1 MFDNFF
7 FTHLDQTFWKKKML
21 NLPTVKLSTG
31 LAQICNKVLWST
43 NEKFMCEWWMRTLHF
58 VVKEGHCANS
68 HWYYWCRQPNKT
80 FFTEDI
86 GTSIY
91 WYLDYKLNFCED
103 TELIPSHYTQ
113 FQLKDRN
120 ALNVLLIF
128 SLFDFWRKL
137 TLFLSSLRRFNLENF
152 RIYNIYSNTYT
163 CMLNIWCWTWIKGA
177 DFHQKTLWSI
187 YSKM

>member
-7 FTHLDQTFWKKKML
+7 FLLTWIKLFEKKKML

-68 HWYYWCRQPNKT
+68 HWHYWCRQPNKT

-86 GTSIY
+86 GTSILY

-103 TELIPSHYTQ
+103 TELIPSFYPQ
-113 FQLKDRN
+113 FQVKDRN

-152 RIYNIYSNTYT
+152 WIYNIYSNTY
-163 CMLNIWCWTWIKGA
+163 MLNIWCWTWIKGA

-187 YSKM
+187 YCKM

>member
-1 MFDNFF
+1 
-7 FTHLDQTFWKKKML
+7 
-21 NLPTVKLSTG
+21 
-31 LAQICNKVLWST
+31 
-43 NEKFMCEWWMRTLHF
+43 MRSLCASDGW
-58 VVKEGHCANS
+58 GHCILWLKKATVPTLTGTTDVDNLIR
-68 HWYYWCRQPNKT
+68 H

-103 TELIPSHYTQ
+103 TELLPSFYPQ
-113 FQLKDRN
+113 FQVKDRN

-137 TLFLSSLRRFNLENF
+137 TLFLSSLHRFNLENF
-152 RIYNIYSNTYT
+152 WIYNIYSYTY
-163 CMLNIWCWTWIKGA
+163 MHSIWCWTWIKGA

>member
-1 MFDNFF
+1 MIIFF
-7 FTHLDQTFWKKKML
+7 LLTWIKLFEKK
-21 NLPTVKLSTG
+21 NVEFIPTVKLSTG

-68 HWYYWCRQPNKT
+68 HWHYWCRQPNKT

-103 TELIPSHYTQ
+103 TELIPSLYTQ
-113 FQLKDRN
+113 FQVKDRN

-137 TLFLSSLRRFNLENF
+137 TLFLSSLHRFNLESF
-152 RIYNIYSNTYT
+152 WIYNIYSYTY
-163 CMLNIWCWTWIKGA
+163 MHSIWCWTWIKGA

>member
-1 MFDNFF
+1 
-7 FTHLDQTFWKKKML
+7 
-21 NLPTVKLSTG
+21 
-31 LAQICNKVLWST
+31 
-43 NEKFMCEWWMRTLHF
+43 MRSLCASDGW
-58 VVKEGHCANS
+58 GHCILWLKKATV
-68 HWYYWCRQPNKT
+68 PT
-80 FFTEDI
+80 LT
-86 GTSIY
+86 GTTDVDNLIRHFSLRIIY

-113 FQLKDRN
+113 FQVKDRN

-137 TLFLSSLRRFNLENF
+137 TLFLSSLHRFNLENF
-152 RIYNIYSNTYT
+152 WIYNIYSYTY
-163 CMLNIWCWTWIKGA
+163 MHSIWCWTWIKGA

>member
-1 MFDNFF
+1 
-7 FTHLDQTFWKKKML
+7 ML

-68 HWYYWCRQPNKT
+68 HWHYWCRQPNKT

-103 TELIPSHYTQ
+103 TELIPSFYPQ
-113 FQLKDRN
+113 FQVKDRN

-137 TLFLSSLRRFNLENF
+137 TLFLSSLRRFYLRISESIIYIHTHICIAFGVELELKGLISTKKLSEVF
-152 RIYNIYSNTYT
+152 TAKCNTFT
-163 CMLNIWCWTWIKGA
+163 II
-177 DFHQKTLWSI
+177 H
-187 YSKM
+187 